1 MGCIFLVSWVYW
13 CSVVYYVPSTIG
25 DDVSDERWKH
35 RRRMAYSA
43 TAGGLLVPVLAIIF
57 SAEISGWAIPFYGF
71 CGVVVGAYIGGSVV
85 DDRWQ
90 K

>member
-1 MGCIFLVSWVYW
+1 
-13 CSVVYYVPSTIG
+13 
-25 DDVSDERWKH
+25 
-35 RRRMAYSA
+35 MAYSA